1 MRLNFELLARHHDR
15 SSFRSGEAV
24 LDDWFHKR
32 AGQDDR
38 RDVARVFVALYGE
51 RIAGFYSLNA
61 FSLGLG
67 TLPED
72 HSAKLPR
79 YDAVPAALIGRLAR
93 DERYRGKGVG
103 EALLTDAVRRA
114 LFAAK
119 SLAIYAIAVDAKNT
133 RAAEFYGTYGFRPFP
148 LDPDRLFITAAKAA
162 AAFGVE

>member
-1 MRLNFELLARHHDR
+1 MNFELLARHHDR
-15 SSFRSGEAV
+15 SSFRSGDAA

-32 AGQDDR
+32 AGQDER
-38 RDVARVFVALYGE
+38 RDVARVFVALDGD

-67 TLPED
+67 TLPEEY
-72 HSAKLPR
+72 SAKLPR

-93 DERYRGKGVG
+93 DERYRGRGVG

-119 SLAIYAIAVDAKNT
+119 SLAIYAIVVDAKNT
-133 RAAEFYGTYGFRPFP
+133 RAAEFYRTYGFRPFP
-148 LDPDRLFITAAKAA
+148 LDPERLFVTAARAT
-162 AAFGVE
+162 AAFGFEQA

>member
-1 MRLNFELLARHHDR
+1 M
-15 SSFRSGEAV
+15 

-38 RDVARVFVALYGE
+38 RDVARVFVALDGE

-61 FSLGLG
+61 FSVGLG

-103 EALLTDAVRRA
+103 EALLTDATRRA

-119 SLAIYAIAVDAKNT
+119 SLAIYVIVVDAKN
-133 RAAEFYGTYGFRPFP
+133 AQASEFYRTYGFVPFP
-148 LDPDRLFITAAKAA
+148 LNPERLFVTAANAA
-162 AAFGVE
+162 AAFDRE